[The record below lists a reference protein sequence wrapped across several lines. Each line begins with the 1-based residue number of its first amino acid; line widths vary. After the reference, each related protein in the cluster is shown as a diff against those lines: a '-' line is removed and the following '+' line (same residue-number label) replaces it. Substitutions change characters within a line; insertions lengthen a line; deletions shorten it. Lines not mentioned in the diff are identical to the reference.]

1 MENIVEMITTA
12 AQVIGAVGV
21 ILGVVF
27 AVYRWILKQNKQDAD
42 IKQLQEKQE
51 SDNKQL
57 KEENTL
63 ICYALS
69 ACLDGLEQLGANHTV
84 PKAKEKLEKYLNLQ
98 AHK

>member
-1 MENIVEMITTA
+1 MEEILIKLAEL
-12 AQVIGAVGV
+12 IGAAGV
-21 ILGVVF
+21 VFGLVF
-27 AVYRWILKQNKQDAD
+27 AVYRWVLKQNKQDID
-42 IKQLQEKQE
+42 I
-51 SDNKQL
+51 KQL

-84 PKAKEKLEKYLNLQ
+84 PKAREKLDKYLNVT

>member
-1 MENIVEMITTA
+1 MDVADLIIKIA
-12 AQVIGAVGV
+12 AVIGAIGC
-21 ILGVVF
+21 IGGLIFG
-27 AVYRWILKQNKQDAD
+27 VYRWIIKQNKQDID
-42 IKQLQEKQE
+42 IA
-51 SDNKQL
+51 QL

-84 PKAKEKLEKYLNLQ
+84 PKAKEKLEKYLNVT

>member
-1 MENIVEMITTA
+1 MSDLLDSIPHIAELIT
-12 AQVIGAVGV
+12 AVGV
-21 ILGVVF
+21 IIGLVVTVIKWF
-27 AVYRWILKQNKQDAD
+27 IKQNKQDKD
-42 IKQLQEKQE
+42 I
-51 SDNKQL
+51 KQL

-84 PKAKEKLEKYLNLQ
+84 PKARDKLDKYLNVQ

>member
-1 MENIVEMITTA
+1 MSDLLDSIPHIAELITA
-12 AQVIGAVGV
+12 FGV
-21 ILGVVF
+21 IIGLVVTVIKWF
-27 AVYRWILKQNKQDAD
+27 IKQNKQDKD
-42 IKQLQEKQE
+42 I
-51 SDNKQL
+51 KQL

-84 PKAKEKLEKYLNLQ
+84 PKARDKLDKYLNVQ